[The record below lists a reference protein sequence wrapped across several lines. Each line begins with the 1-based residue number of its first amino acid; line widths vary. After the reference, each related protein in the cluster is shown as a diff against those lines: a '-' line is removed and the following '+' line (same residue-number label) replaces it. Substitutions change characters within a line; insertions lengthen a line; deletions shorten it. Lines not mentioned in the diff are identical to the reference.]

1 MTRTWLLIAACLA
14 ATACTGAAVGS
25 DLFEAVESHYAEN
38 NGVRIHYAAAGSG
51 PLVVFI
57 HGFPDFW
64 YSWRHQM
71 DGLRGDY
78 RVAAMDLRGYNLS
91 DQPARQDEYDMRHLI
106 GDVAA
111 VIRAEGREKATV
123 VGHDWGGAIAW
134 QVAFHRPDLVE
145 RLVIVNLP
153 HPRGFS
159 RELANNPRQQEN
171 SAYARNFQRP
181 DSHLGIDIHGLA
193 LAPSGRDQSIMDRY
207 VEAFERSSL
216 EGMMFYYR
224 QNYPREPY
232 VATTQTPRIDVPV
245 LQFHGLDDTALLAQG
260 LNDTW
265 EWLGEDYTLVTIPG
279 AGHWSHHDAADL
291 VTRTLKWWVGRD
303 LNGGE

>member
-1 MTRTWLLIAACLA
+1 MLRALA
-14 ATACTGAAVGS
+14 ALLVIPFLTACAGAAVGA
-25 DLFEAVESHYAEN
+25 DLFEDVESRYADSD
-38 NGVRIHYAAAGSG
+38 GVKIHYAAAGSG

-64 YSWRHQM
+64 YSWRHQIE
-71 DGLRGDY
+71 GLRGDY

-91 DQPARQDEYDMRHLI
+91 DQPTRQEEYDIQRLV

-111 VIRAEGREKATV
+111 VIRAEGQERAVV
-123 VGHDWGGAIAW
+123 VGHDWGGMIAW
-134 QVAFHRPDLVE
+134 QTAFRRPDLVE
-145 RLVIVNLP
+145 KLVIVNLP
-153 HPRGFS
+153 HPKGLS

-181 DSHLGIDIHGLA
+181 DSHVGLDIPRLA
-193 LAPSGRDQSIMDRY
+193 QAASAGDPAVLARY

-232 VATTQTPRIDVPV
+232 VEIPETPIIRVPV
-245 LQFHGLDDTALLAQG
+245 LQFHGLDDTALLHTA
-260 LNDTW
+260 LNGTW
-265 EWLGEDYTLVTIPG
+265 EWIGADYTLVTIPG

-291 VTRTLKWWVGRD
+291 VTNTLRGWLAAR
-303 LNGGE
+303 N